1 MANFTFIDLFAGI
14 GGFRLALESVGGHC
28 IGFSEIAPDA
38 IRTYCDNF
46 HEPTYCNF
54 GDITKLD
61 RLPKHDLMTAG
72 VPCQSWSI
80 AGKNLG
86 FDDDRGQLWND
97 TLFLLN
103 KVRPKAFIFENVKGL
118 SDPRNRQALD
128 YIMQRISE
136 AGYHA
141 KKFVLNAYDYGV
153 PQTRVR
159 IYIVGFKEKQYL
171 EKLVLPAPCPGSIQ
185 LSDVLDETLHEV
197 SHRQFLNKTRWSLSC
212 NDQGFNDYFLFND
225 LRNGATTIHSWDIQE
240 TTERQKSICYLLLRN
255 RRKSEYGHLDGNPL
269 SLDNFQALDS
279 TIKEEELEQLVIMQ
293 ILKRVAYLYEI
304 VDEGSATTEA
314 EYQILSL
321 REGNMLNYDKLKVNR
336 EIKKRGYNVAESLQA
351 MENKGMVRCVEIRY
365 DFKNTKIST
374 GLAGVNRIFLPTSK
388 IYPTLVAS
396 DTNDFVTPLKIEAS
410 NIEDF
415 RIAFLEK
422 VYEAGNYR
430 KITKSEACRI
440 QGFPEDFRLPPT
452 RQRWMKLIG
461 NSVAVPVIKTLAKA
475 IVDTGIFAGNPFL
488 TKEDKTIIRSNMQNQ
503 SLFRTYQKQGTQTVL
518 F

>member
-1 MANFTFIDLFAGI
+1 
-14 GGFRLALESVGGHC
+14 
-28 IGFSEIAPDA
+28 
-38 IRTYCDNF
+38 
-46 HEPTYCNF
+46 
-54 GDITKLD
+54 
-61 RLPKHDLMTAG
+61 
-72 VPCQSWSI
+72 
-80 AGKNLG
+80 
-86 FDDDRGQLWND
+86 
-97 TLFLLN
+97 
-103 KVRPKAFIFENVKGL
+103 
-118 SDPRNRQALD
+118 
-128 YIMQRISE
+128 
-136 AGYHA
+136 
-141 KKFVLNAYDYGV
+141 
-153 PQTRVR
+153 
-159 IYIVGFKEKQYL
+159 
-171 EKLVLPAPCPGSIQ
+171 
-185 LSDVLDETLHEV
+185 
-197 SHRQFLNKTRWSLSC
+197 
-212 NDQGFNDYFLFND
+212 
-225 LRNGATTIHSWDIQE
+225 
-240 TTERQKSICYLLLRN
+240 
-255 RRKSEYGHLDGNPL
+255 
-269 SLDNFQALDS
+269 
-279 TIKEEELEQLVIMQ
+279 MQ